1 MNKRYVDLDEI
12 LLALPKS
19 AQKIIHNWPIADI
32 APVRNGKWEDIHR
45 QGLDGVFHYYRSCS
59 LCGYERKDCDSN
71 EDTPYCPNCGAEMEK
86 GE

>member
-1 MNKRYVDLDEI
+1 MSKKYVDLDEI
-12 LLALPKS
+12 LFTLPKS
-19 AQKIIHNWPIADI
+19 AQKIIHNWPITDV
-32 APVRNGKWEDIHR
+32 APVKRGEWEDIHR

-59 LCGYERKDCDSN
+59 LCGYERKDCDSD